1 MAKDTSAVEIPAE
14 LRPVIAAAAKNLAS
28 HLWGPGGPPWG
39 TSFDEVESLTA
50 LISRQLGSQLL
61 QQALQR
67 QADQPLPSEL
77 QSCPACAGPLD
88 ERPPEPRSVR
98 TGTGITDWQE
108 PARYCPRCRRAF
120 FPSEQEPG
128 PRPD

>member
-1 MAKDTSAVEIPAE
+1 MAKETDQVEIPDE
-14 LRPVIAAAAKNLAS
+14 LRPVVATAAKNLAT
-28 HLWGPGGPPWG
+28 HLYGREGPAWG
-39 TSFDEVESLTA
+39 TSFAAIEELAV
-50 LISRQLGSQLL
+50 LIGRQLGSELI

-67 QADQPLPSEL
+67 QASRPTPPGLSC
-77 QSCPACAGPLD
+77 CPACSGPLD

-98 TGTGITDWQE
+98 TDAGIADWQE

-128 PRPD
+128 HRPD